1 MALNCEHSANYATN
15 FRRALDLYV
24 GNGRPYGVD
33 AVAEVTGISTSTLY
47 AYKRGEARPSFD
59 GFMELVAALPA
70 GFGNMVLSPTG
81 LTGGAKPED
90 ANINP
95 NRLQTSIC
103 SMALALAE
111 ALEDDNRVDHI
122 ERATMEPIAHR
133 LQKDLGVFLTGDV
146 VSIKEVAE

>member
-1 MALNCEHSANYATN
+1 MALDCEHSANYAAI
-15 FRRALDLYV
+15 FRRALDLFV
-24 GNGRPYGVD
+24 GNGRPY
-33 AVAEVTGISTSTLY
+33 AVEALAEVTGIATNTLY
-47 AYKRGEARPSFD
+47 AYKRGETMPSFIAV
-59 GFMELVAALPA
+59 MELIAALPA
-70 GFGNMVLSPTG
+70 GFANMLLAPTG

-95 NRLQTSIC
+95 QRLQTSIC

-111 ALEDDNRVDHI
+111 ALEDDNRIDHI

-146 VSIKEVAE
+146 VPIAGAAE